1 MIWYSHCLLSYA
13 ISVAR
18 RTMPLVVATFLAF
31 APSTSRATFT
41 LIDNF
46 NAYTVG
52 SAISGQGDWTA
63 EAGNNPTA
71 AGVAADP
78 LNPANTVLAIGAGGY
93 TSGRLG
99 HRETINTDPAVQ
111 INNGTTAT
119 LFFRMAW
126 DTKSVDLSI
135 GMTDVANPISDTIF
149 NSFTQFRSQ
158 LSASFTPGFDNLSV
172 IDINGRQTLTTDVSP
187 LSWYNIWMVINNTT
201 DTTQIY
207 IQGNEFASQTLLTS
221 QGNSSFTFRNGTTTN
236 NLVTLFIATG
246 RNLANFP
253 PNPQENI
260 GPVYFDDI
268 YVDQSGQNLVNPV
281 PEPGGMLLAMIA
293 AAMAVGMRL
302 PRARSRRH

>member
-1 MIWYSHCLLSYA
+1 MIWLSLHQNFQWVFAARLL
-13 ISVAR
+13 
-18 RTMPLVVATFLAF
+18 ATSLALAAF
-31 APSTSRATFT
+31 APATSWATFT

-46 NAYTVG
+46 SSYSVG
-52 SAISGQGDWTA
+52 SAINGQGDWTA

-78 LNPANTVLAIGAGGY
+78 LDSSNRVLAIGAGGF

-111 INNGTTAT
+111 MNNGTTAT

-126 DTKSVDLSI
+126 DIKSVDLSI

-158 LSASFTPGFDNLSV
+158 LAASFTPGFDNLAV
-172 IDINGRQTLTTDVSP
+172 RDVNGVQKLTTDVSP

-201 DTTQIY
+201 DTTQFY
-207 IQGNEFASQTLLTS
+207 IQGSEFASQTLLTS

-260 GPVYFDDI
+260 GPVYLDDI

-281 PEPGGMLLAMIA
+281 PEPGSFLLAMMA
-293 AAMAVGMRL
+293 AALVTWMYR
-302 PRARSRRH
+302 PRARLQRR